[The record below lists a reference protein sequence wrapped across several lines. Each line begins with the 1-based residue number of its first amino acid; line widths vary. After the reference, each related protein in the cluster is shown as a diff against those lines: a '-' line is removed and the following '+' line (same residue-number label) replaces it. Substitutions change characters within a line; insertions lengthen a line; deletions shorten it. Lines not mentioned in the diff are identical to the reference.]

1 MNRIVVPVP
10 INFALK
16 RLKMKKLLLVAVMSY
31 SISAY
36 SSHLLGGQLWYEHV
50 STSQNNVTLKVHLDL
65 YRELS
70 GITLGTTQII
80 NVTCSIG
87 GSSLSSTTQSLNLA
101 TPEYQL
107 QSQNCGGSYT
117 VMVNHFEGFITVPN
131 NCSIKLSWETCC
143 RPPGITGLNNSSA
156 EGFYIEAKINL
167 ENPNVRSF
175 DNSVVP
181 PQLGIIRL
189 NTGQIN
195 QVATLYSEIDGDSV
209 FAALKPAKSNSTTNV
224 NYATGYSFT
233 QPIHSNSIHP
243 FTLSS
248 SFNGFS
254 GLPTTNETSVISFRV
269 DNYITDTVTNT
280 PYRIGYITAD
290 LPVTVQSSAISSQPI
305 SISAY
310 TIGNTIGQLL
320 VLSDPVYS
328 NSITQGLTEFELLY
342 NSQPIS
348 NGITGYYSNTNQS
361 GLLDTINLTFGTSIT
376 SGIYGLHHKIGSDNT
391 LLVGQC
397 AQSTTDTIISILVPF
412 TNAQIIGDL
421 NPYQSGYYKLSNA
434 NNIDSV
440 QWSVKNGTL
449 NNTNDSIVTLYPAD
463 SVFAT
468 LNSSQCELTALRF
481 GLGIVDTLSIV
492 VSPTGIGTFEN
503 SLNDLWVFPNPTEG
517 HFHLF
522 GELFGTYELQ
532 SIDGRILETGTIKK
546 DYDLS
551 NYSKGVY
558 YLSLSTDKFS
568 RVLKIVKN

>member
-1 MNRIVVPVP
+1 MKRFFILTTFVLMNASL
-10 INFALK
+10 NA
-16 RLKMKKLLLVAVMSY
+16 
-31 SISAY
+31 
-36 SSHLLGGQLWYEHV
+36 SHLLGGQLWYEYV
-50 STSQNNVTLKVHLDL
+50 STSLSDVTFKVHLDL
-65 YRELS
+65 YREQT
-70 GITLGTTQII
+70 GIGLGTTQTVG
-80 NVTCSIG
+80 VTCTLG
-87 GSSLSSTTQSLNLA
+87 GSPLSSTSQSLSLA

-131 NCSIKLSWETCC
+131 NASIRLSWETCC
-143 RPPGITGLNNSSA
+143 RPAGITGLTSSSG
-156 EGFYIEAKINL
+156 EGFYVEAKINL

-175 DNSVVP
+175 DNSIVP

-233 QPIHSNSIHP
+233 EPIHSDSIHP

-310 TIGNTIGQLL
+310 SISNTFGQLL

-342 NSQPIS
+342 NSQPLS
-348 NGITGYYSNTNQS
+348 NGITSYYFNTNQS
-361 GLLDTINLTFGTSIT
+361 GLLDTINLTFGTNIT

-397 AQSTTDTIISILVPF
+397 AQSTADTIISILVPF
-412 TNAQIIGDL
+412 NYAQIIGDL

-449 NNTNDSIVTLYPAD
+449 NNSNDSIVTLYPAD

-468 LNSSQCELTALRF
+468 LNSSQCVLTALRF
-481 GLGIVDTLSIV
+481 GLGIIDTLTIL
-492 VSPTGIGTFEN
+492 VSPTGIGTNEDE
-503 SLNDLWVFPNPTEG
+503 LNDHWAFPNPTEG
-517 HFHLF
+517 AFQVV
-522 GELFGTYELQ
+522 GAPSGTYELVT
-532 SIDGRILETGTIKK
+532 IDGRILKSGTAKK
-546 DYDLS
+546 EYDLTA
-551 NYSKGVY
+551 YPKGIY
-558 YLSLSTDKFS
+558 HLRLSTEEGT
-568 RVLKIVKN
+568 RVIEVVKN

>member
-1 MNRIVVPVP
+1 
-10 INFALK
+10 
-16 RLKMKKLLLVAVMSY
+16 MKKLLLLVAAMSF
-31 SISAY
+31 SISA
-36 SSHLLGGQLWYEHV
+36 SASHLLGGQLWYEYV
-50 STSQNNVTLKVHLDL
+50 STSFNDVTFKVHLDL
-65 YRELS
+65 YREQS
-70 GITLGTTQII
+70 GITLGTSQSVG
-80 NVTCSIG
+80 VTCRIG
-87 GSSLSSTTQSLNLA
+87 GNLLSSTTQTLSLA

-117 VMVNHFEGFITVPN
+117 VMVNHFEGFVTVPN
-131 NCSIKLSWETCC
+131 NASIRLSWETCC
-143 RPPGITGLNNSSA
+143 RPAGITGLNSSA
-156 EGFYIEAKINL
+156 GEGFYVEAKINL

-175 DNSVVP
+175 DNSIVP

-209 FAALKPAKSNSTTNV
+209 FAALKPAKSNSTANV

-233 QPIHSNSIHP
+233 QPIHSDSIHP

-361 GLLDTINLTFGTSIT
+361 GLLDTINLTFGTNIT

-391 LLVGQC
+391 LFVGQC

-412 TNAQIIGDL
+412 TNAQIVGDL

-440 QWSVKNGTL
+440 QWSVTNGTL

-468 LNSSQCELTALRF
+468 LNNSQCELTALRF
-481 GLGIVDTLSIV
+481 GLGIIDTLTII
-492 VSPTGIGTFEN
+492 VSPTGIGTNEN
-503 SLNDLWVFPNPTEG
+503 EINDHWAFPNPTEG
-517 HFHLF
+517 AFQVD
-522 GELFGTYELQ
+522 GAASGTYELLT
-532 SIDGRILETGTIKK
+532 IDGRILESGTVKK
-546 DYDLS
+546 DFDLT
-551 NYSKGVY
+551 NYPKGVY
-558 YLSLSTDKFS
+558 HLRLSTDEGTK
-568 RVLKIVKN
+568 VLKVVKN